1 MESTRRERYEES
13 ELENDYLVDKDG
25 NHGNHDIDPSDFD

>member
-1 MESTRRERYEES
+1 MESTRRERRYEES

-25 NHGNHDIDPSDFD
+25 NMTLAILILINC

>member
-1 MESTRRERYEES
+1 MESTRRERRYKES

-25 NHGNHDIDPSDFD
+25 NYDISHSHFD